1 MKVRTIKTKKITPKD
16 TDIFKIL
23 DKYLLSLEDKS
34 VVAVTSKI
42 VSICEGNVVPEHEV
56 DKDTLIIKEAEYY
69 LPRSSSRYNV
79 LLTIK
84 GNALS
89 FSSGVDESNNEG
101 YYTLWPKD
109 SQKSANNIREYL
121 VKKHKKKNIGV
132 IITDTASVPL
142 RWGQRG
148 VFVLAHSGFSALNSY
163 IGKPDIFGRKL
174 KMTSASISDA
184 LGTSAVLVMGEGA
197 EQTPLAV
204 IEDVPFVKFQQRNPT
219 KRELNAL
226 KMPLSD
232 DLYAPLLRAVK
243 WKKGGFA

>member
-23 DKYLLSLEDKS
+23 DKYLLHLKDKS

-42 VSICEGNVVPEHEV
+42 VSICEGNVVSEHEV

-163 IGKPDIFGRKL
+163 IGKLLPSDCIMAL
-174 KMTSASISDA
+174 KCSIS
-184 LGTSAVLVMGEGA
+184 V
-197 EQTPLAV
+197 
-204 IEDVPFVKFQQRNPT
+204 
-219 KRELNAL
+219 
-226 KMPLSD
+226 
-232 DLYAPLLRAVK
+232 
-243 WKKGGFA
+243 